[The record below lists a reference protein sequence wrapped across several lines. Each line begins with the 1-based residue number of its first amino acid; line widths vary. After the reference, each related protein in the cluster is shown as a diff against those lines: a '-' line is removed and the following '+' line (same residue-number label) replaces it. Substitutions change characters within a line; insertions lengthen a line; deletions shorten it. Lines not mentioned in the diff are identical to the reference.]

1 MYKIFSLL
9 LALTLTGCATTVKF
23 DVIKPSEVNM
33 SSSRTLIMEEIG
45 YEDDKTG
52 NIFNIIT
59 TILDPSSYISNR
71 DKIERR
77 VLDYAEFKLEKTLM
91 DTNYFTVVNE
101 QEAIPGYRNL
111 DKASQVKSLRD
122 FGVQGIFKA
131 DITSLDIQGNEE
143 IRTESV
149 YNSDTEEY
157 EDIRVK
163 FYSYEVY
170 FSLVFK
176 VISTEN
182 GATIATGSYSET
194 AYEEQLYND
203 RYQIN
208 ITSLFEDCID
218 KIMVQL
224 SRQIA
229 PYRVSEIRYLIKD
242 ETKDPELKRANELV
256 KKGGYKEAYKIYIN
270 NWKSTNNPAAGYN
283 GAILLEAE
291 GDITGA
297 ITLMEDVY
305 NTTGNSKAASDL
317 RRLKRV
323 LSDNEELEK
332 QMN

>member
-1 MYKIFSLL
+1 MYKILSLL
-9 LALTLTGCATTVKF
+9 LILTLTGCATAVKF
-23 DVIKPSEVNM
+23 DVIKPAEVNM
-33 SSSRTLIMEEIG
+33 SSSRTLIMEEVG

-77 VLDYAEFKLEKTLM
+77 VLDYTEYKLEKTLM

-101 QEAIPGYRNL
+101 HEAIPGYRNL
-111 DKASQVKSLRD
+111 DKASQVQSLRES
-122 FGVQGIFKA
+122 GVQGIFKA
-131 DITSLDIQGNEE
+131 NITSLDIQGNEE

-157 EDIRVK
+157 EDRRVK
-163 FYSYEVY
+163 YYSYEVY
-170 FSLVFK
+170 FSLIFK

-182 GATIATGSYSET
+182 GATIATGNYSET

-229 PYRVSEIRYLIKD
+229 PYKISETRYLIKD
-242 ETKDPELKRANELV
+242 ETKDPQLKKANELV
-256 KKGGYKEAYKIYIN
+256 KKGYYKEAYNLYIG
-270 NWKSTNNPAAGYN
+270 NWNATNNPAAGYN

-291 GDITGA
+291 GDISGA
-297 ITLMEDVY
+297 IILMEDVSRI
-305 NTTGNSKAASDL
+305 TGNNKAASDL

-323 LSDNEELEK
+323 LSDNQELEK